1 MVAVKKSRRVVAAVI
16 ALTAGIAGGALA
28 QSEEETAKVNHDVAV
43 LKSEINR
50 LQQVIGSLDQRIG
63 TLSDTLA
70 AVEAR
75 LAETEGRPAP
85 AAASPPAAD
94 CGAREHG
101 SVFVGK
107 PVECYYGYRI
117 YQCWNG
123 EIRMVGG
130 ECEAATQ

>member
-1 MVAVKKSRRVVAAVI
+1 MAAVI
-16 ALTAGIAGGALA
+16 ALTAGMAGGALA
-28 QSEEETAKVNHDVAV
+28 QSEEAPGKTSHDVAV

-50 LQQVIGSLDQRIG
+50 LQQVIGSLDQQIG
-63 TLSDTLA
+63 TLGDTLA

-75 LAETEGRPAP
+75 LAETEGRLAP
-85 AAASPPAAD
+85 SAPLPSSAD

-107 PVECYYGYRI
+107 PLGCYYGYWI

-123 EIRMVGG
+123 EIRMLGG